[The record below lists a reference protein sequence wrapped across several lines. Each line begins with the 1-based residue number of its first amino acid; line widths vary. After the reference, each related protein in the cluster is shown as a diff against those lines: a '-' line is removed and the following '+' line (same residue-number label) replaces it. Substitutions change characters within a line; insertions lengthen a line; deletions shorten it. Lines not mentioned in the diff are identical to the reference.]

1 MDFGYYND
9 GLINSDGTINRNAAE
24 VLENFNFGF
33 VVTVGGISFSVQIIN
48 WAPSNLWRLKVN
60 GEYTSVDELFS
71 AFDLTALT
79 EGKLRIVMAKKDNGF
94 TFYVGRGSELRQVY
108 SAFIGSESDSLS
120 KIVFNTFDKK
130 TEYVASVTGKVYSG
144 VGELDKILSLI

>member
-1 MDFGYYND
+1 
-9 GLINSDGTINRNAAE
+9 
-24 VLENFNFGF
+24 
-33 VVTVGGISFSVQIIN
+33 
-48 WAPSNLWRLKVN
+48 
-60 GEYTSVDELFS
+60 
-71 AFDLTALT
+71 
-79 EGKLRIVMAKKDNGF
+79 MAKKDNGF